1 MTRSALLPNPLDD
14 PAAVAIAS
22 VALVLLVRLGLLPLA
37 PALAVAALFGWGLAT
52 LRHRR
57 RHRGSR
63 LLDARLRLRI
73 DAALA
78 RCRELA
84 GQAAL
89 VGGEAMARFQDA
101 AHLEALGLVQL
112 CCERLQ
118 SLPERIEQRRPLL
131 ESGGGVLL
139 SAEDLQRRLR
149 QEETALR
156 REEAGPLRLERQRLV
171 EQLRRNLE
179 AAEQG
184 MDEREARLVA
194 LSTRL
199 EQIDGGLRHLRRQV
213 DRQWPSSQAT
223 DAAMAEA
230 LRPLDAALDQ
240 IERLLDEGSR

>member
-1 MTRSALLPNPLDD
+1 
-14 PAAVAIAS
+14 
-22 VALVLLVRLGLLPLA
+22 
-37 PALAVAALFGWGLAT
+37 
-52 LRHRR
+52 
-57 RHRGSR
+57 
-63 LLDARLRLRI
+63 
-73 DAALA
+73 
-78 RCRELA
+78 
-84 GQAAL
+84 
-89 VGGEAMARFQDA
+89 MARFQDA

-118 SLPERIEQRRPLL
+118 SLPERIEQRRSLL

-139 SAEDLQRRLR
+139 SAEDLQRRLK

-156 REEAGPLRLERQRLV
+156 REQAGPLRLERQRLV

-230 LRPLDAALDQ
+230 LNPLDAALDQ